1 MTTLL
6 ITPKNNAE
14 LKFIS
19 EFLRKIGVAAKP
31 LNEDE
36 KEEMG
41 LAILMK
47 QANRNH
53 KVSRAT
59 IMKKLRTE

>member
-6 ITPKNNAE
+6 VTPKNNTE
-14 LKFIS
+14 LKFI
-19 EFLRKIGVAAKP
+19 EELLHKMGVATKP
-31 LNEDE
+31 LSDDE

-41 LAILMK
+41 LAFLMK

-53 KVSRAT
+53 KVSRET
-59 IMKKLRTE
+59 IMKKLKTQ

>member
-6 ITPKNNAE
+6 VTPKNNAE
-14 LKFIS
+14 LKFIA
-19 EFLRKIGVAAKP
+19 ELLRKMGIATKP
-31 LNEDE
+31 LDEDE

-53 KVSRAT
+53 KVSRET
-59 IMKKLRTE
+59 IMKKLKTE

>member
-6 ITPKNNAE
+6 VTPKNETE

-19 EFLRKIGVAAKP
+19 QLLHKMGVAAKP
-31 LNEDE
+31 LSDDE

-53 KVSRAT
+53 KVSRET
-59 IMKKLRTE
+59 IMKKLKTQ